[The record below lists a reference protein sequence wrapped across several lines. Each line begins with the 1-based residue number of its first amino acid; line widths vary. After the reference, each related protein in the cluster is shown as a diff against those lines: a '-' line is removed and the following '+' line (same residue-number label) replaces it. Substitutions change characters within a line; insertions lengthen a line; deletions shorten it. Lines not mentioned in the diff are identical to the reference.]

1 MQGIVN
7 VSAESLV
14 QHAGV
19 QVGQPQF
26 QGAAPEFLSRLLK
39 TQLGILQTR
48 SRQEQLEVHCEVAAR
63 YLPELVHAYRMCTGP
78 INPPM
83 TLLNVISYTSYFI
96 RFLKTPEGYDIT
108 TLQAHRTAQEAEYMS
123 MLNATEVGEA
133 GQFLSTLLLLQ
144 GAAAVADE
152 DRNILI
158 PKLRQW
164 QRSFNGLASDVSE
177 RCLAIL
183 TDDP

>member
-1 MQGIVN
+1 
-7 VSAESLV
+7 
-14 QHAGV
+14 
-19 QVGQPQF
+19 
-26 QGAAPEFLSRLLK
+26 
-39 TQLGILQTR
+39 
-48 SRQEQLEVHCEVAAR
+48 
-63 YLPELVHAYRMCTGP
+63 MCTGP

-183 TDDP
+183 TDDPNMRSMMSSVKSMIERKLVQCNGPGCSLRLRSTGADLLQCARCKSVVYCGPEHQRVDWPTHKAVCFPTTY